1 MFLFPLH
8 TNQFMNL
15 KIKQVA
21 SLLFQSYGWSSIHS
35 FRFCL
40 FWCVLWVL
48 PVVFNCTAYT
58 AAGVARAWYK
68 SIAQHKSI
76 LECCRNHC
84 EIAQYRELSIPRAGV
99 FNTQCVYL
107 IHSVHTCVTLAISMY
122 YKAINYAADVSQ
134 GPSHQSHQMY
144 FKLKFSIHQLSCLL
158 IADCVKLK
166 FWCYR

>member
-1 MFLFPLH
+1 MSNRISDQVTYLIIHVPLSFTH
-8 TNQFMNL
+8 KSLKTNQFMNL

-40 FWCVLWVL
+40 FWCVFMYSEFCLL
-48 PVVFNCTAYT
+48 CNVFNCTAYT

-84 EIAQYRELSIPRAGV
+84 EIAHYRELSIPIGACV
-99 FNTQCVYL
+99 FNTQCTHLCNIGHRHVL
-107 IHSVHTCVTLAISMY
+107 QG
-122 YKAINYAADVSQ
+122 YKLCSRCKPRAFASKPLNVFQIFN
-134 GPSHQSHQMY
+134 P
-144 FKLKFSIHQLSCLL
+144 LKG
-158 IADCVKLK
+158 
-166 FWCYR
+166 